1 MTPVAE
7 QLVPDVLGPGLDVVF
22 CGTAPSAASYAARA
36 YYAKPGNRFWPTLH
50 AVGFTPR
57 LLAPGEFQSVTEYG
71 LGLTDVCKT
80 ASGQDA
86 DLASTDFDASGL
98 RSNVERFSPNF
109 LAFTSKRAAM
119 EALGR
124 KVEYGLQPERFGA
137 TQLFVLPSTSGLAT
151 RFWDQSWWRE
161 LACQRHARKTA

>member
-1 MTPVAE
+1 VSVVTE
-7 QLVPDVLGPGLDVVF
+7 HLVPDVLEPGLDVIF

-50 AVGFTPR
+50 TVGLTPR
-57 LLAPGEFQSVTEYG
+57 RLDPQEFASVVEFG
-71 LGLTDVCKT
+71 IGLTDVCKT

-86 DLASTDFDASGL
+86 ELSLDDFDKDAL
-98 RSNVERFSPNF
+98 RSKIELHAPRY
-109 LAFTSKRAAM
+109 LAFTSKRAGA

-124 KVEYGLQPERFGA
+124 KVEYGLQPERFES

-151 RFWDQSWWRE
+151 RFWNEAPWRE
-161 LACQRHARKTA
+161 LAGLVRG